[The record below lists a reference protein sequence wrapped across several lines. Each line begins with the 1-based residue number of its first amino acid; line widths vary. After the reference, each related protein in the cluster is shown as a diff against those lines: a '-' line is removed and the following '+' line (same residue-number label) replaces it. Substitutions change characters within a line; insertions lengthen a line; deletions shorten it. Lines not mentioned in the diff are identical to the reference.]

1 MRIEIDETL
10 PNHFYKFTSAE
21 RAIEIIRNKQ
31 LWFSSTVNFNDPFDC
46 NINLIDFEPNDE
58 QIKMVINDK
67 VQGNRKTRREEIK
80 KNKRN
85 TYRIRNQFSEQSNEI
100 FQNSGIC
107 CFSEV
112 NDNILLWAHYA
123 DNHKGICL
131 KFNNGISEIATMT
144 GKVQYKDN
152 YERASFFNQ
161 EGDAIYHLIFTKAK
175 DWIYEKEI
183 RSVRI
188 LDFGKNDFKIEHLTE
203 IIFGCRTDKKVILEM
218 KKVVS
223 ELKLKHIKFKQAK
236 QTKSSFK
243 LKLE

>member
-1 MRIEIDETL
+1 LRIEIDENL
-10 PNHFYKFTSAE
+10 PNAFYKFTSAE
-21 RAIEIIRNKQ
+21 RAIEIVRNKQ
-31 LWFSSTVNFNDPFDC
+31 LWFSSPANFNDPFDC

-85 TYRIRNQFSEQSNEI
+85 AYRIRNQFAEQSNDM
-100 FQNSGIC
+100 FQNSGVC

-131 KFNNGISEIATMT
+131 KFSNGISEIATMT

-152 YERASFFNQ
+152 YESASFFNQ

-183 RSVRI
+183 RVVRI
-188 LDFGKNDFKIEHLTE
+188 LDFGKNDFKIEHLKE
-203 IIFGCRTDKKVILEM
+203 IIFGCRTEKKVIQEM
-218 KKVVS
+218 KK
-223 ELKLKHIKFKQAK
+223 
-236 QTKSSFK
+236 SSFGIK
-243 LKLE
+243 TKTYKIQTS